1 MLMLKKASALSP
13 LIHQLLL
20 QRHICFKQSRRLQ
33 SDENLYERLQRMLH
47 LTIID
52 SWPRRTISKQVT
64 SNGQENWLATWWSNP
79 ISRRNRDWRCC
90 CLDGSST
97 AQFESIREPGSPS
110 KSILEKHACNI
121 GKDHWYVA
129 SSWIWFGSQV
139 SVNGFKHVRLQ
150 HDLQFTVPPGQSVYT
165 YRGKRRCVSFSL
177 RWIAPWSG

>member
-1 MLMLKKASALSP
+1 MKTCMKDYKECYT
-13 LIHQLLL
+13 HDNRQLTKMNNIKTGDIEWA
-20 QRHICFKQSRRLQ
+20 R
-33 SDENLYERLQRMLH
+33 E
-47 LTIID
+47 
-52 SWPRRTISKQVT
+52 
-64 SNGQENWLATWWSNP
+64 LAGHMVSNP